1 MAIDDA
7 AEFDKRR
14 MRREELKFKRSKE
27 RKKTIIGLVIA
38 AVVLIAAAVLIAV
51 FSRKPPTPDTQP
63 TATLPSGETVPP
75 TTQVQTEP
83 TVPETEAPRRKQDTV
98 IHFAAAGD
106 LNVNAMT
113 VEAGGAAYDFTKAF
127 RDVLPVLSAAD
138 LTVLNFEG
146 NLIGAPYGTESV
158 SAPQKMLEALAEAGV
173 DLIQM
178 ANSKAIV
185 NGTIGL
191 GTTLDNIRSLGMEPV
206 GAYASNSEFKKSGG
220 YLIREVQGI
229 KVAVVAF
236 TKGMDGMALP
246 TGSEDCVNLLYT
258 DYSTTYQDV
267 DTKGISKILKAI
279 NKEKPDITVALLHW
293 GSEYNDNLNDTQEKI
308 LDLMFDYG
316 VDAVIGT
323 HPHYVQKI
331 QYNESKGTLVAYSL
345 GDFFSDTQK
354 AGTEYSI
361 VLDLEITKDADTG
374 QTRIT
379 GYSYTPLFT
388 VAEEGETL
396 KVVRLKEAMLAY
408 EEGYVDRV
416 SQEIYEDMQY
426 AMTRIEERVNPSED
440 EK

>member
-14 MRREELKFKRSKE
+14 MRREELKYKRGKE
-27 RKKTIIGLVIA
+27 RKRTIIGLVIA
-38 AVVLIAAAVLIAV
+38 AVVLIAAAVLIVVLA
-51 FSRKPPTPDTQP
+51 RKAPEPDTQP
-63 TATLPSGETVPP
+63 TQTVPTGETAPP
-75 TTQVQTEP
+75 TTQLQTEP
-83 TVPETEAPRRKQDTV
+83 PVRETEPPRRKQDTV

-106 LNVNAMT
+106 LNVNALT
-113 VEAGGAAYDFTKAF
+113 VEAGGAAYDFTKTF

-146 NLIGAPYGTESV
+146 NLIGTPYGTESY
-158 SAPQKMLEALAEAGV
+158 SAPQKMMEALADVGV

-191 GTTLDNIRSLGMEPV
+191 GTTLDSIRAAGMEPV
-206 GAYASNSEFKKSGG
+206 GAYSSNSEFKKSGG
-220 YLIREVQGI
+220 YLIRDVQGI

-246 TGSEDCVNLLYT
+246 AGSEDCVNLLYT

-279 NKEKPDITVALLHW
+279 NKEKPDITIALLHW

-323 HPHYVQKI
+323 HPHYVQAI
-331 QYNESKGTLVAYSL
+331 EYNESEGTLVAYSL

-361 VLDLEITKDADTG
+361 VLDLEITKDADTE

-388 VAEEGETL
+388 VAEDGEPL
-396 KVVRLKEAMLAY
+396 KVVRLEEAMRAY

-416 SQEIYEDMQY
+416 SKEIYEDMKY
-426 AMTRIEERVNPSED
+426 AMTRVEERVNPPE
-440 EK
+440 EE

>member
-14 MRREELKFKRSKE
+14 MRREELKYKRNKE
-27 RKKTIIGLVIA
+27 RKRTIIGLVIA
-38 AVVLIAAAVLIAV
+38 AAVLVAAAVLIFV
-51 FSRKPPTPDTQP
+51 FTRKPPQQDPQP
-63 TATLPSGETVPP
+63 TGTVPTGESAP
-75 TTQVQTEP
+75 EQTSAPTEP
-83 TVPETEAPRRKQDTV
+83 SVPETEPPRRKRDTV

-106 LNVNAMT
+106 LNVNALT
-113 VEAGGAAYDFTKAF
+113 VEAGGAAYDFTKTF

-146 NLIGAPYGTESV
+146 NLIGVPYGTESV
-158 SAPQKMLEALAEAGV
+158 SAPQKMMEALAEAGV

-191 GTTLDNIRSLGMEPV
+191 GTTLDNIRAAGMEPV
-206 GAYASNSEFKKSGG
+206 GAYASNAEFKKSGG
-220 YLIREVQGI
+220 YIIRDVQGI
-229 KVAVVAF
+229 KVAIVAF

-246 TGSEDCVNLLYT
+246 AGSENCVNLLYT

-279 NKEKPDITVALLHW
+279 NKQKPDITIALLHW
-293 GSEYNDNLNDTQEKI
+293 GSEYNDNLNETQDDI

-323 HPHYVQKI
+323 HPHYVQEI

-361 VLDLEITKDADTG
+361 LLDLEITKDADTE
-374 QTRIT
+374 QTKIT

-388 VAEEGETL
+388 VAEEGEPL

-416 SQEIYEDMQY
+416 SQEIYEDMEY
-426 AMTRIEERVNPSED
+426 ALTRIEERVNPPE
-440 EK
+440 E

>member
-14 MRREELKFKRSKE
+14 MRREELKYKRNKE
-27 RKKTIIGLVIA
+27 RKRTIIGLVIA
-38 AVVLIAAAVLIAV
+38 AAVLVAAAVLIFV
-51 FSRKPPTPDTQP
+51 FTRKPPQQDPQP
-63 TATLPSGETVPP
+63 TGTVPTGESAP
-75 TTQVQTEP
+75 EQTSAPTEP
-83 TVPETEAPRRKQDTV
+83 SVPETEPPRRKQDTV

-106 LNVNAMT
+106 LNVNALT
-113 VEAGGAAYDFTKAF
+113 VEAGGAAYDFAKTF

-138 LTVLNFEG
+138 LTVVNFEG
-146 NLIGAPYGTESV
+146 NLIGVPYGTESV
-158 SAPQKMLEALAEAGV
+158 SAPQKMMEALAEAGV

-191 GTTLDNIRSLGMEPV
+191 GTTLDNIRAAGMEPV
-206 GAYASNSEFKKSGG
+206 GAYASNAEFKKSGG
-220 YLIREVQGI
+220 YIIRDVQGI
-229 KVAVVAF
+229 KVAIVAF

-246 TGSEDCVNLLYT
+246 AGSENCVNLLYT

-279 NKEKPDITVALLHW
+279 NKQKPDITIALLHW
-293 GSEYNDNLNDTQEKI
+293 GSEYNDNLNETQDDI

-323 HPHYVQKI
+323 HPHYVQEI

-361 VLDLEITKDADTG
+361 LLDLEITKDADTE
-374 QTRIT
+374 QTKIT

-388 VAEEGETL
+388 VAEEGEPL

-416 SQEIYEDMQY
+416 SQEIYEDMEY
-426 AMTRIEERVNPSED
+426 ALTRIEERVNPPE
-440 EK
+440 E